1 MPKVKAPL
9 RALHYSEVAEML
21 AIIDQSGA
29 SKASKLAVRFIALT
43 AARSGEARLAIWD
56 EIDFYTATWTVPAE
70 RSLSAA
76 STLIRSESLS

>member
-1 MPKVKAPL
+1 
-9 RALHYSEVAEML
+9 ML